1 MKNLKFLML
10 SAFVG
15 LTVSCTNE
23 TLTEEVQD
31 GAIQTRSV
39 IDPVNIQTVS
49 ELMSSV
55 ELNQTILDEVKAGV
69 DRSLKYGL
77 GEAHRFSEILNPAES
92 KLAHDLKDAAL
103 SEQLHLAFDD
113 NDNWKSVASEDFFSI
128 LANSS
133 IEITWPFVNKW
144 DGKTIPFIAF
154 TSEDENVLYKPKS
167 NQDGT
172 YSIDTLYLINDDYL
186 KENPVWLITES
197 SLSNEE
203 VPDLKNDQ
211 FINKDGMFIHSKYAM
226 NKLNGRI
233 NSRAKEPGVY
243 LSTMRTTE
251 IFESGWLGKNGEF
264 HFFWQK
270 AEGGKPNYATMYKRI
285 SKDEINDELQLDY
298 KIRGTWNTDEVTNG
312 LLILE
317 KDGGRDRVGRRTVIY
332 NNGTGNKNL
341 TVEFP
346 YESNDEVFFDQSFYQ
361 KSICGD
367 DNYATDGTLKKYYGQ
382 SNFWIRIAV
391 IK

>member
-1 MKNLKFLML
+1 MKNVKFLML

-77 GEAHRFSEILNPAES
+77 GESHRFSEVLNPAES

-103 SEQLHLAFDD
+103 SEQLQLAFDD

-133 IEITWPFVNKW
+133 IEITWPFVNEW

-211 FINKDGMFIHSKYAM
+211 FENQDGLLIFSKYAM
-226 NKLNGRI
+226 EKLYGNKYGKSLYYGT
-233 NSRAKEPGVY
+233 PGVY
-243 LSTMRTTE
+243 IHTVLPTKD
-251 IFESGWLGKNGEF
+251 FEGGLTGGKHAEFYFYWL
-264 HFFWQK
+264 K
-270 AEGGKPNYATMYKRI
+270 AEEGVGNYSKMYYRVSSGLVGVENQVGSWMRKTWGSSEETNYLVVYESDGGKDKTG
-285 SKDEINDELQLDY
+285 S
-298 KIRGTWNTDEVTNG
+298 
-312 LLILE
+312 
-317 KDGGRDRVGRRTVIY
+317 RTVIY
-332 NNGTGNKNL
+332 NKKNI
-341 TVEFP
+341 TVTFP
-346 YESNDEVFFDQSFYQ
+346 YERRDDFIIDQSL
-361 KSICGD
+361 KRTDVWGD
-367 DNYATDGTLKKYYGQ
+367 KFTDRIFPLVGKDN
-382 SNFWIRIAV
+382 FRITIGSV
-391 IK
+391 KQ

>member
-1 MKNLKFLML
+1 MKNVKFLML

-77 GEAHRFSEILNPAES
+77 GESHRFSEVLNPAES

-133 IEITWPFVNKW
+133 IEITWPFVN
-144 DGKTIPFIAF
+144 
-154 TSEDENVLYKPKS
+154 E
-167 NQDGT
+167 
-172 YSIDTLYLINDDYL
+172 
-186 KENPVWLITES
+186 
-197 SLSNEE
+197 
-203 VPDLKNDQ
+203 
-211 FINKDGMFIHSKYAM
+211 
-226 NKLNGRI
+226 
-233 NSRAKEPGVY
+233 
-243 LSTMRTTE
+243 
-251 IFESGWLGKNGEF
+251 
-264 HFFWQK
+264 
-270 AEGGKPNYATMYKRI
+270 
-285 SKDEINDELQLDY
+285 
-298 KIRGTWNTDEVTNG
+298 
-312 LLILE
+312 
-317 KDGGRDRVGRRTVIY
+317 
-332 NNGTGNKNL
+332 
-341 TVEFP
+341 
-346 YESNDEVFFDQSFYQ
+346 
-361 KSICGD
+361 
-367 DNYATDGTLKKYYGQ
+367 
-382 SNFWIRIAV
+382 
-391 IK
+391 